1 MGKNI
6 FKMRPG
12 RFNVYV
18 VGLKANWKKK
28 KKKSFV
34 DLIKREKA
42 LWQENEDFRNEKL
55 ENQAGPDDIDICRP
69 WMIIWILF

>member
-6 FKMRPG
+6 FKMRSR
-12 RFNVYV
+12 RFNVDV

-28 KKKSFV
+28 KSFV
-34 DLIKREKA
+34 DLIKRKKA

-69 WMIIWILF
+69 WMII

>member
-1 MGKNI
+1 ME
-6 FKMRPG
+6 
-12 RFNVYV
+12 
-18 VGLKANWKKK
+18 K

-34 DLIKREKA
+34 DLIKRKKA

>member
-6 FKMRPG
+6 FKMRSR
-12 RFNVYV
+12 RFNVDV

-28 KKKSFV
+28 SFV
-34 DLIKREKA
+34 DLIKRKKA

-69 WMIIWILF
+69 WMII